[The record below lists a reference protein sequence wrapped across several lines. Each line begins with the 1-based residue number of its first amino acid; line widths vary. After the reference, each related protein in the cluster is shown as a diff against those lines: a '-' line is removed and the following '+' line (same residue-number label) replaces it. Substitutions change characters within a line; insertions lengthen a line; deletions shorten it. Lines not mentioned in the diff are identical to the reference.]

1 MAREDG
7 KRAGRMGSRV
17 LLIQLFLNVRRVAA
31 ERTVHPG
38 RALPALCLCKGR
50 LGDHS
55 SGFPVLEEIGS
66 KIHFAF
72 GIL

>member
-1 MAREDG
+1 M
-7 KRAGRMGSRV
+7 
-17 LLIQLFLNVRRVAA
+17 RRVAA

-38 RALPALCLCKGR
+38 RALPALCPRKGR
-50 LGDHS
+50 LGDRS
-55 SGFPVLEEIGS
+55 SAFPALEEIAS